1 MDYEYGEYALDEN
14 VELEEEFLQF
24 NYGEPIVVNQQ
35 QTVQIKTVPQRHP
48 QQVQQQRQVTQQR
61 HQQVSQQQHLQL
73 QQQQR
78 QQQQQQQLQQQQEL
92 KSYYENKA
100 AADEKKIYEL
110 QSQYN
115 EALKKYSEARQ
126 EITNIKN
133 KKNDEVGAREKIKQ
147 LEDRVTLIKTKAKE
161 KIDEKEAT
169 ITELNGKIKNYEEM
183 LAMLEVN
190 CKEAVV
196 KFNDFQQ
203 EIAKKEEIIQQHF
216 AFKNRY
222 DYTVNYLTE
231 KCQFI
236 TDRYEKK
243 IRDLEAKLENA
254 RSFQT
259 QQPQEQTSSIAA
271 APSEPELKMETSA
284 EETTTNL
291 EDRSPP
297 VESSEEKKDLTEAET
312 ETSSASAATELPEIS
327 SPEKSIITLAEAI
340 DELENS
346 DDNSSKAETDSG
358 SDNNVEKM
366 DDQ

>member
-14 VELEEEFLQF
+14 VELEEDFLQF

-48 QQVQQQRQVTQQR
+48 QQVQ
-61 HQQVSQQQHLQL
+61 HQQVP

-78 QQQQQQQLQQQQEL
+78 QQQQQRHHQVQQQQQLQQQQQQQLQQHQQL

-110 QSQYN
+110 ESQYN
-115 EALKKYSEARQ
+115 EAVKKFNEARQ
-126 EITNIKN
+126 EIMNMKN

-147 LEDRVTLIKTKAKE
+147 LEDRVTLIKNKAKE
-161 KIDEKEAT
+161 KIEEKEAT
-169 ITELNGKIKNYEEM
+169 ITELQGKMKNYEEM

-203 EIAKKEEIIQQHF
+203 EIARKEEIIQQHF

-231 KCQFI
+231 KCQYI
-236 TDRYEKK
+236 TDRYEKR
-243 IRDLEAKLENA
+243 IRDLEAKLEHS
-254 RSFQT
+254 RISQQQQ
-259 QQPQEQTSSIAA
+259 QQPEPSDSARGQSQ
-271 APSEPELKMETSA
+271 SEPELKMETT
-284 EETTTNL
+284 EETTTNTDSL
-291 EDRSPP
+291 QSS
-297 VESSEEKKDLTEAET
+297 ESSTVKEDLTETET
-312 ETSSASAATELPEIS
+312 EPSSSKPAAAELPEIS
-327 SPEKSIITLAEAI
+327 SPEKSIMTLAEAI
-340 DELENS
+340 NELENS
-346 DDNSSKAETDSG
+346 DGNSTKTESG
-358 SDNNVEKM
+358 SDSVEKM
-366 DDQ
+366 DE